1 MLNLE
6 TLKEEM
12 NIINAQKIQELK
24 IQSEALETQTIEK
37 LRQQNDTRIWKKI
50 TYPTV
55 KKNMYIISEDG
66 EILNMLTMHK
76 MSPFLDKDGYLK
88 VGLIR
93 DDKRRSTIF
102 VHRLVAF
109 EFVENPNQYPVV
121 DHING
126 IKTKNHYTNLEW
138 VTVRENTIRAQNLG
152 LRKIHGEYNGNS
164 KYTETQVRDICQ
176 KFEDGWSIKKVLKYF
191 TGDKHANTVKY
202 PALYQFLIELKK
214 KQTWQY
220 IVDEYEYDSSTGDY
234 SNWND
239 PIPESSNYIYS
250 EDTIRDVCKKLE
262 SGMTILD
269 IIEAYT
275 GKRDTS
281 DKLYD
286 FINGI
291 RTGKN
296 WKHISSE
303 YNIDPNKG
311 LERNYGVDLEVIKMV
326 DNGFSKKEIR
336 HSYGIMTKASNPK
349 AALALDR
356 MVDRYKRMKELNNDA
371 IIKVDN
377 SLGV

>member
-6 TLKEEM
+6 MLMEEM
-12 NIINAQKIQELK
+12 RIINAQKNQELK
-24 IQSEALETQTIEK
+24 IQSELLESQTIEK
-37 LRQQNDTRIWKKI
+37 LRQENDDRIWKKI

-55 KKNMYIISEDG
+55 KKNLYIISEDG
-66 EILNMLTMHK
+66 EILNMLTMRK
-76 MSPFLDKDGYLK
+76 LSPFLDKDGYYRI
-88 VGLIR
+88 GLMNNDSQPRNFFI
-93 DDKRRSTIF
+93 
-102 VHRLVAF
+102 HRLVAF
-109 EFVENPNQYPVV
+109 EFVENPNKYPVV
-121 DHING
+121 DHTNG
-126 IKTKNHYTNLEW
+126 DKNRNHYTNLEW

-152 LRKIHGEYNGNS
+152 LRKIQGEFNGNS
-164 KYTETQVRDICQ
+164 KYTETQVRDICK

-191 TGDKHANTVKY
+191 TGDKKANTVKY
-202 PALYQFLIELKK
+202 PALYQFLIDLKK

-220 IVDEYEYDSSTGDY
+220 IVDEYDYDSSTGDG

-250 EDTIRDVCKKLE
+250 EDMIRDVCRKLE

-269 IIEAYT
+269 IIESYT

-303 YNIDPNKG
+303 YNIDPKKC
-311 LERNYGVDLEVIKMV
+311 LDRNYGVDLKVMEMV
-326 DNGFSKKEIR
+326 DAGFSKKEIR
-336 HSYGIMTKASNPK
+336 RSYGIMTKESNPK
-349 AALALDR
+349 AALAIDR
-356 MVDRYKRMKELNNDA
+356 MVDRYKRMKEITNDV
-371 IIKVDN
+371 IIKVEK